1 MRSKYI
7 DLNDNFSKSDKFI
20 KIYIL
25 GTILFFFGVLLKINR
40 LEKYIYNLKETLDSK
55 KGIALTEKKGLET
68 NNINKEYIDKDLIGM
83 SYPEINFET
92 LKDKLINDSL
102 VTIFYNF
109 LTELEIKLIYLE
121 KEINVTK
128 LFSFYSIRTN
138 YLKNHRVIYNDANIS
153 ELHNIINWEVIHKSN
168 QLKGIASD
176 KYLAC
181 KYSRIKLGE
190 NLCQQRIR
198 VYDNVDEINFEE
210 LLNKG
215 DLLLKITNG
224 FHDLVYIRQKDI
236 INRAKYIEDI
246 KEKVKYY
253 FQRDFGLAIPEF
265 FHLYSKKRIIV
276 ETIFEPITDLFEFKF
291 FVVNRNVKFLMVY
304 FYKGNRFFYNF
315 YDPNYKILNF
325 TNPNNL
331 DLDLVSMFGMNIL
344 DKLKDYAYRLSEDF
358 QNFIRVDLYIFHKKI
373 YLSELTFDSVH
384 GLPFYDNKDIIIEAG
399 KNFTKYE

>member
-1 MRSKYI
+1 
-7 DLNDNFSKSDKFI
+7 
-20 KIYIL
+20 
-25 GTILFFFGVLLKINR
+25 
-40 LEKYIYNLKETLDSK
+40 
-55 KGIALTEKKGLET
+55 
-68 NNINKEYIDKDLIGM
+68 M

-224 FHDLVYIRQKDI
+224 CHDLVYIRQKDI

-276 ETIFEPITDLFEFKF
+276 ETIFEPKTDLFEFKF

-304 FYKGNRFFYNF
+304 FYKGNRLFNNF
-315 YDPNYKILNF
+315 YDPN
-325 TNPNNL
+325 
-331 DLDLVSMFGMNIL
+331 
-344 DKLKDYAYRLSEDF
+344 
-358 QNFIRVDLYIFHKKI
+358 KK
-373 YLSELTFDSVH
+373 V
-384 GLPFYDNKDIIIEAG
+384 NK
-399 KNFTKYE
+399 TL